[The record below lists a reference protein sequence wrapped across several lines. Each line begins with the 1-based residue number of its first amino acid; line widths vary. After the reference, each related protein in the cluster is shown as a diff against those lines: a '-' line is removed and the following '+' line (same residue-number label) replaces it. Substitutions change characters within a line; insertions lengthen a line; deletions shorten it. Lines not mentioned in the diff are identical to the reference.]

1 MKDVVLEPQEI
12 LALYASPNQVE
23 KGETVMLGDIKSQ
36 NQVANSADILKFMF
50 HMYILGPLAE
60 HLHRGGDDVPAGE
73 VGGGGSGSAGEA
85 EVGLGLEGIRGRG
98 GAGGGPQAGKRGK
111 G

>member
-1 MKDVVLEPQEI
+1 MT
-12 LALYASPNQVE
+12 LAL
-23 KGETVMLGDIKSQ
+23 LLFDISSTI
-36 NQVANSADILKFMF
+36 VFDTILCFKQHVSFDF
-50 HMYILGPLAE
+50 SE
-60 HLHRGGDDVPAGE
+60 HLHRGGDDVPASE

-98 GAGGGPQAGKRGK
+98 GGGPQAGKRGE